1 MPLLSCET
9 AWQTGIGG
17 KVKGKTRLFII
28 FCIAA
33 LLLYWRRLLPDGK
46 EAVEID
52 LDTERA
58 AQLAARL
65 RAAAAAGRLVGATKQ
80 LPGTSAPGRV
90 WYIPVSSA
98 DTYRRT
104 HRPRLR

>member
-1 MPLLSCET
+1 M
-9 AWQTGIGG
+9 
-17 KVKGKTRLFII
+17 KGKTRLFII

-65 RAAAAAGRLVGATKQ
+65 RTAEAAEVAGKGQDDIDMEALLEKIESEKGAE
-80 LPGTSAPGRV
+80 P
-90 WYIPVSSA
+90 
-98 DTYRRT
+98 
-104 HRPRLR
+104 